1 MPSKSAKLRSTKPS
15 AQPWAQPL
23 PLLASVSPG
32 AARRIL
38 DFDIESIAAGFADPA
53 WVPMHMTAVA
63 WSWLDEEKVTCRT
76 LVDYAK
82 TVPDFLSVMFLGCR
96 PLLAEFVEVFNQ
108 ADIVTGHNINRFDVP
123 AINAE
128 LMRLG
133 LEPLRD
139 KPRIDTM
146 RLRAKTYGFKKGQD
160 VMSVLFDLP
169 AEKKALNWAEWQQA
183 YSEPGWKTIKERCA
197 GDVIQHKLLLR
208 KLMQLGYL
216 K

>member
-1 MPSKSAKLRSTKPS
+1 MSISLSAKPAS
-15 AQPWAQPL
+15 AK
-23 PLLASVSPG
+23 
-32 AARRIL
+32 RIL
-38 DFDIESIAAGFADPA
+38 DFDIETIAAGFADPA
-53 WVPMHMTAVA
+53 WVPMHLTAMA
-63 WSWLDEEKVTCRT
+63 WSWLDEDKVTVRT

-82 TVPDFLSVMFLGCR
+82 NVPDFLQVMFIGCK
-96 PLLAEFVEVFNQ
+96 PMLAEFVDVFNS

-123 AINAE
+123 ALNAE

-146 RLRAKTYGFKKGQD
+146 RLRAKTHGFKKGQD
-160 VMSVLFDLP
+160 VMSVIYDLP

-183 YSEPGWKTIKERCA
+183 YAEPGWPTIRERCG
-197 GDVIQHKLLLR
+197 GDVVQHKLLLR
-208 KLMQLGYL
+208 KLMQMGYL